1 MPSRASLA
9 VPTILLAAV
18 ATTGCGAHGH
28 AHHSHHGRV
37 HTHGSGEAVALGV
50 GLLAGAAIV
59 AAASDPPPPPPPLVV
74 RETVV
79 ITAPPPPPGPPPPP
93 SPRDRSPSELPQFDP
108 IAARVALNAVDV
120 APCRAA
126 GAPSGR
132 GHAFVTVD
140 PDGSISKVVVD
151 EPSGMS
157 PEAVEC
163 VGRALGAVRVK
174 PFRGSHVSIGAV
186 WTLP

>member
-1 MPSRASLA
+1 MTSRSLLLASSLLA
-9 VPTILLAAV
+9 VAL
-18 ATTGCGAHGH
+18 TTGCGVHGH
-28 AHHSHHGRV
+28 ARHSHHAHV

-59 AAASDPPPPPPPLVV
+59 AAASDPPPPPSPVV
-74 RETVV
+74 IRETVV
-79 ITAPPPPPGPPPPP
+79 VTAPPPPPGPPPPP

-108 IAARVALNAVDV
+108 VAARVALNAVDA

-126 GAPSGR
+126 GLPSGR
-132 GHAFVTVD
+132 GHAFVTFD

-151 EPSGMS
+151 APSGLS

-163 VGRALGAVRVK
+163 VGRALGAARVK
-174 PFRGSHVSIGAV
+174 PFRGGHVSVGAV